1 MGRVKRILSE
11 SNIAGTMFLSFLTL
25 ETSPERLD
33 SPCEM
38 SPVDLMISLWI
49 PPVASHR
56 RLAVS
61 RDESYYVSHAEE
73 ALGETHQRHTAWA
86 DTPESHTRVT
96 HS

>member
-38 SPVDLMISLWI
+38 SPVDLMISVD
-49 PPVASHR
+49 PTSGVTR

-73 ALGETHQRHTAWA
+73 ALGKTHQRHTAWA

-96 HS
+96 HC

>member
-38 SPVDLMISLWI
+38 SPVDLMISVD
-49 PPVASHR
+49 PTGGV
-56 RLAVS
+56 
-61 RDESYYVSHAEE
+61 
-73 ALGETHQRHTAWA
+73 
-86 DTPESHTRVT
+86 TPEAGSEP
-96 HS
+96 